1 MAITKTTEMQKIVLD
16 LTSSD
21 TNTSVIVFY
30 KTTIDDPDDDE
41 LPIVTL
47 KEAQFRK
54 KTRTEDADGNVTFT
68 DTDLSGEE
76 QIIQDAAALIWGE

>member
-54 KTRTEDADGNVTFT
+54 RTRTEDADGNVTYT
-68 DTDLSGEE
+68 DTDMSGEE

>member
-1 MAITKTTEMQKIVLD
+1 MQKIVLD